1 MKSAGRDIFLLKLHV
16 PLKTALRADNVRL
29 VPSEQPQPTIKR

>member
-1 MKSAGRDIFLLKLHV
+1 MKSAGRDIFLKLHV